1 MTKIAMNSI
10 AANPFA
16 ATVYGSHQTYHV
28 TADDR
33 IAAVRHFTTREQ
45 CRAALVLPGLQKT
58 VARAVRS
65 RLRQL
70 ERDSGARSA

>member
-28 TADDR
+28 TVDDR
-33 IAAVRHFTTREQ
+33 IAAVRRFTTREQ
-45 CRAALVLPGLQKT
+45 CQAALALPDLQKT
-58 VARAVRS
+58 VARAVHS

>member
-1 MTKIAMNSI
+1 MSR

-16 ATVYGSHQTYHV
+16 ATVYNGHQTYHMTV
-28 TADDR
+28 DDR
-33 IAAVRHFTTREQ
+33 IAAVRRFTREQ
-45 CRAALVLPGLQKT
+45 CQAALALPGLQKT

-70 ERDSGARSA
+70 GGTQEG